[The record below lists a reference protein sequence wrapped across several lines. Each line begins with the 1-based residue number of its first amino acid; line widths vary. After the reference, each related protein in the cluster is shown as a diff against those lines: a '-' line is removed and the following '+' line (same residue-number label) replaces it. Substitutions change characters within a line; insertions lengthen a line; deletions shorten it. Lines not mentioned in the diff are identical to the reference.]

1 MPPLKHNFPQ
11 RNRIISG
18 LSLGTLVT
26 EAGEKSGALITAKY
40 ALEQNREVFA
50 VPGSI
55 YHQGCLGS
63 NKLIKMGAKTVTE
76 AKDILETLN
85 LEQAQN
91 FKTAKKMVP
100 ENEAEKILLELL
112 SDQPTHIDKLSQFAR
127 LNISVVNST
136 LAVMEMKGMIKH
148 LGDQKYI
155 KAR

>member
-1 MPPLKHNFPQ
+1 
-11 RNRIISG
+11 
-18 LSLGTLVT
+18 
-26 EAGEKSGALITAKY
+26 
-40 ALEQNREVFA
+40 
-50 VPGSI
+50 
-55 YHQGCLGS
+55 
-63 NKLIKMGAKTVTE
+63 LIKMGAKTVTE